1 MSTEISRYLS
11 NQYEESNHCGKDN
24 NDYKHYGNM
33 QESLDVVHQ
42 DSPPVPHGK
51 IQRWTLYMHT
61 PYAVKTCFP
70 KGFTKPAAPPSF
82 ISWACALDLSN
93 RDWKSAPPCSQAML
107 MADFMLSVTTMNFDG
122 LSSLWLRNVTT
133 YVLAMARG
141 K

>member
-70 KGFTKPAAPPSF
+70 KGFTKPAAPPLSF
-82 ISWACALDLSN
+82 PGPVPWTYRTAIG
-93 RDWKSAPPCSQAML
+93 SQRHH
-107 MADFMLSVTTMNFDG
+107 VP
-122 LSSLWLRNVTT
+122 
-133 YVLAMARG
+133 
-141 K
+141 KQC

>member
-61 PYAVKTCFP
+61 PYAVKTGHAFQRVH
-70 KGFTKPAAPPSF
+70 KTLNAPSF
-82 ISWACALDLSN
+82 IS
-93 RDWKSAPPCSQAML
+93 
-107 MADFMLSVTTMNFDG
+107 
-122 LSSLWLRNVTT
+122 
-133 YVLAMARG
+133 
-141 K
+141 